1 MTALKILVEGR
12 ETLYRQLENAGD
24 VIRKGLNDIVEDT
37 GHAAV
42 VNGLAS
48 MYQIFFTDEPVI
60 DYVTAKRSDTAQFMR
75 YQRQLLERGVFIP
88 PSQFETC
95 FISTVHSDEDLS
107 ETLEA
112 MDAAIRTF

>member
-1 MTALKILVEGR
+1 M
-12 ETLYRQLENAGD
+12 
-24 VIRKGLNDIVEDT
+24 IRKGLKDITEDKDQT
-37 GHAAV
+37 AV

-60 DYVTAKRSDTAQFMR
+60 DYVTAKRSDTAKFMS
-75 YQRQLLERGVFIP
+75 YQRKLMESGVFIP

-107 ETLEA
+107 ETIEA
-112 MDAAIRTF
+112 MDVAIGAL